1 MRDRIFKFIKYKITW
16 KGGENVK
23 TSLHRLEAIFHIEV
37 EKEGNIL
44 LEKIENISAS
54 ITFGYDSNNF
64 ILKELPLELCRG
76 KIYCVVGKNGEGKST
91 LTKILIGIL
100 HAKSILVN
108 GINIDCLNMEE
119 LRKNSILYISQA
131 LNYPNRTIK
140 EIYQEYNSNIRLED
154 VIRKIK
160 EHDLNEEQL
169 IPLYQENWNKNINTL
184 SGGEK
189 QIVSILK
196 CLVKEAD
203 MIIFDEPTSNLDI
216 KRINALLRLI
226 ERLKMEKKIL
236 LIVSHDSEIIQASDI
251 NYRYSVT
258 ANLKIF
264 ISCMAIYLTGTYDNL
279 TGNVLCLA
287 IILLVLLTNILTFAI
302 FHKLSIVIADNYKN
316 ELLLQEVKMKE
327 QYYREIEAGNKKVQE
342 IKHDLKNRLIA
353 LYAIEKANVD
363 FKKEFQKIIGELD
376 EGEKTIYTANII
388 VNTILNNKLRNAQ
401 KRHIATEA
409 SVLVPKQMNLDY
421 SAAGILLGNLLDNA
435 IEACEKIE
443 ASKRWIAVNII
454 YKEHTLILKI
464 CNSKEIKKA
473 NIALSSKR
481 HYKQSGIGIH
491 SVTRVV
497 EKYNGT
503 IEFLDLG
510 DSFEVS
516 AVLYGILS
524 EVEL

>member
-1 MRDRIFKFIKYKITW
+1 MKSFFFICLTNCLDFGI
-16 KGGENVK
+16 
-23 TSLHRLEAIFHIEV
+23 
-37 EKEGNIL
+37 
-44 LEKIENISAS
+44 LEKYLQCFSQERKVDRYKLIFLFLFCTITTS
-54 ITFGYDSNNF
+54 IVNMYKNPTINLLCSICMIYLYSLSFSYSRLYYI
-64 ILKELPLELCRG
+64 ILP
-76 KIYCVVGKNGEGKST
+76 
-91 LTKILIGIL
+91 
-100 HAKSILVN
+100 
-108 GINIDCLNMEE
+108 
-119 LRKNSILYISQA
+119 ILYIGLGFVSEPIGF
-131 LNYPNRTIK
+131 LLTL
-140 EIYQEYNSNIRLED
+140 RLETQISMEISFYIS
-154 VIRKIK
+154 VLICEFIRYLLVRAICHSWAIQLPNLSKQMS
-160 EHDLNEEQL
+160 LLLFL
-169 IPLYQENWNKNINTL
+169 IPL
-184 SGGEK
+184 S
-189 QIVSILK
+189 
-196 CLVKEAD
+196 
-203 MIIFDEPTSNLDI
+203 
-216 KRINALLRLI
+216 
-226 ERLKMEKKIL
+226 
-236 LIVSHDSEIIQASDI
+236 
-251 NYRYSVT
+251 SV
-258 ANLKIF
+258 F

-481 HYKQSGIGIH
+481 HYKVNGRI
-491 SVTRVV
+491 RVPFYSLQV
-497 EKYNGT
+497 MP
-503 IEFLDLG
+503 
-510 DSFEVS
+510 
-516 AVLYGILS
+516 
-524 EVEL
+524 

>member
-1 MRDRIFKFIKYKITW
+1 
-16 KGGENVK
+16 
-23 TSLHRLEAIFHIEV
+23 
-37 EKEGNIL
+37 
-44 LEKIENISAS
+44 
-54 ITFGYDSNNF
+54 
-64 ILKELPLELCRG
+64 
-76 KIYCVVGKNGEGKST
+76 
-91 LTKILIGIL
+91 
-100 HAKSILVN
+100 
-108 GINIDCLNMEE
+108 
-119 LRKNSILYISQA
+119 
-131 LNYPNRTIK
+131 
-140 EIYQEYNSNIRLED
+140 
-154 VIRKIK
+154 
-160 EHDLNEEQL
+160 
-169 IPLYQENWNKNINTL
+169 
-184 SGGEK
+184 
-189 QIVSILK
+189 
-196 CLVKEAD
+196 
-203 MIIFDEPTSNLDI
+203 
-216 KRINALLRLI
+216 
-226 ERLKMEKKIL
+226 
-236 LIVSHDSEIIQASDI
+236 
-251 NYRYSVT
+251 
-258 ANLKIF
+258 
-264 ISCMAIYLTGTYDNL
+264 
-279 TGNVLCLA
+279 
-287 IILLVLLTNILTFAI
+287 
-302 FHKLSIVIADNYKN
+302 
-316 ELLLQEVKMKE
+316 MKE

-353 LYAIEKANVD
+353 FYAIEKANVD

-503 IEFLDLG
+503 IEFWDLD

-516 AVLYGILS
+516 AILYGILS
-524 EVEL
+524 AEISCS

>member
-1 MRDRIFKFIKYKITW
+1 M
-16 KGGENVK
+16 
-23 TSLHRLEAIFHIEV
+23 
-37 EKEGNIL
+37 
-44 LEKIENISAS
+44 
-54 ITFGYDSNNF
+54 
-64 ILKELPLELCRG
+64 
-76 KIYCVVGKNGEGKST
+76 ST
-91 LTKILIGIL
+91 
-100 HAKSILVN
+100 
-108 GINIDCLNMEE
+108 
-119 LRKNSILYISQA
+119 
-131 LNYPNRTIK
+131 
-140 EIYQEYNSNIRLED
+140 
-154 VIRKIK
+154 
-160 EHDLNEEQL
+160 
-169 IPLYQENWNKNINTL
+169 
-184 SGGEK
+184 
-189 QIVSILK
+189 
-196 CLVKEAD
+196 
-203 MIIFDEPTSNLDI
+203 
-216 KRINALLRLI
+216 
-226 ERLKMEKKIL
+226 
-236 LIVSHDSEIIQASDI
+236 
-251 NYRYSVT
+251 
-258 ANLKIF
+258 
-264 ISCMAIYLTGTYDNL
+264 
-279 TGNVLCLA
+279 

-353 LYAIEKANVD
+353 LY
-363 FKKEFQKIIGELD
+363 
-376 EGEKTIYTANII
+376 
-388 VNTILNNKLRNAQ
+388 
-401 KRHIATEA
+401 
-409 SVLVPKQMNLDY
+409 
-421 SAAGILLGNLLDNA
+421 A

-524 EVEL
+524 TENTRS

>member
-1 MRDRIFKFIKYKITW
+1 MKSFFFICLTNCLDFGI
-16 KGGENVK
+16 
-23 TSLHRLEAIFHIEV
+23 
-37 EKEGNIL
+37 
-44 LEKIENISAS
+44 LEKYLQCFSQERKVDRYKLIFLFLFCTITTS
-54 ITFGYDSNNF
+54 IVNMYKNPTINLLCSICMIYLYSLSFSYSRLYYI
-64 ILKELPLELCRG
+64 ILP
-76 KIYCVVGKNGEGKST
+76 
-91 LTKILIGIL
+91 
-100 HAKSILVN
+100 
-108 GINIDCLNMEE
+108 
-119 LRKNSILYISQA
+119 ILYIGLGFVSEPIGF
-131 LNYPNRTIK
+131 LLTL
-140 EIYQEYNSNIRLED
+140 RLETQISMEISFYIS
-154 VIRKIK
+154 VLICEFIRYLLVRAICHSWAIQLPNLSKQMS
-160 EHDLNEEQL
+160 LLLFL
-169 IPLYQENWNKNINTL
+169 IPL
-184 SGGEK
+184 S
-189 QIVSILK
+189 
-196 CLVKEAD
+196 
-203 MIIFDEPTSNLDI
+203 
-216 KRINALLRLI
+216 
-226 ERLKMEKKIL
+226 
-236 LIVSHDSEIIQASDI
+236 
-251 NYRYSVT
+251 SV
-258 ANLKIF
+258 F

-473 NIALSSKR
+473 NIVLSSKR

>member
-1 MRDRIFKFIKYKITW
+1 MKSFFFICLTNCLDFGI
-16 KGGENVK
+16 
-23 TSLHRLEAIFHIEV
+23 
-37 EKEGNIL
+37 
-44 LEKIENISAS
+44 LEKYLQCFSQERKVDRYKLIFLFLFCTITTS
-54 ITFGYDSNNF
+54 IVNMYKNPTINLLCSICMIYLYSLSFSYSRLYYI
-64 ILKELPLELCRG
+64 ILP
-76 KIYCVVGKNGEGKST
+76 
-91 LTKILIGIL
+91 
-100 HAKSILVN
+100 
-108 GINIDCLNMEE
+108 
-119 LRKNSILYISQA
+119 ILYIGLGFVSEPIGF
-131 LNYPNRTIK
+131 LLTL
-140 EIYQEYNSNIRLED
+140 RLETQISMEISFYIS
-154 VIRKIK
+154 VLICEFIRYLLVRAICHSWAIQLPNLSKQMS
-160 EHDLNEEQL
+160 LLLFL
-169 IPLYQENWNKNINTL
+169 IPL
-184 SGGEK
+184 S
-189 QIVSILK
+189 
-196 CLVKEAD
+196 
-203 MIIFDEPTSNLDI
+203 
-216 KRINALLRLI
+216 
-226 ERLKMEKKIL
+226 
-236 LIVSHDSEIIQASDI
+236 
-251 NYRYSVT
+251 SV
-258 ANLKIF
+258 F

-481 HYKQSGIGIH
+481 HYKQSGIG
-491 SVTRVV
+491 SNSCGPELDQRYQLN
-497 EKYNGT
+497 EKEFSYNFYLK
-503 IEFLDLG
+503 FL
-510 DSFEVS
+510 
-516 AVLYGILS
+516 
-524 EVEL
+524 

>member
-1 MRDRIFKFIKYKITW
+1 MKSFFFICLTNCLDFGI
-16 KGGENVK
+16 
-23 TSLHRLEAIFHIEV
+23 
-37 EKEGNIL
+37 
-44 LEKIENISAS
+44 LEKYLKCFSQERKVDRYKLIFLFLFCTITTS
-54 ITFGYDSNNF
+54 IVNMYKNPTINLLCSICMIYLYSLSFSYSRLYYI
-64 ILKELPLELCRG
+64 ILP
-76 KIYCVVGKNGEGKST
+76 
-91 LTKILIGIL
+91 
-100 HAKSILVN
+100 
-108 GINIDCLNMEE
+108 
-119 LRKNSILYISQA
+119 ILYIGLGFVSEPIGF
-131 LNYPNRTIK
+131 LLTL
-140 EIYQEYNSNIRLED
+140 RLETQISMEISFYISALICEF
-154 VIRKIK
+154 IRYLLVRAICHSWAIQLPNLSKQMS
-160 EHDLNEEQL
+160 LLLFL
-169 IPLYQENWNKNINTL
+169 IPL
-184 SGGEK
+184 S
-189 QIVSILK
+189 
-196 CLVKEAD
+196 
-203 MIIFDEPTSNLDI
+203 
-216 KRINALLRLI
+216 
-226 ERLKMEKKIL
+226 
-236 LIVSHDSEIIQASDI
+236 
-251 NYRYSVT
+251 SV
-258 ANLKIF
+258 F

-316 ELLLQEVKMKE
+316 ELLLQEVNMKE

-353 LYAIEKANVD
+353 FYAIEKANVD

-409 SVLVPKQMNLDY
+409 SVLVPKQMNLGY

-443 ASKRWIAVNII
+443 VSKRWITVNII

-503 IEFLDLG
+503 IEFWDLD

-516 AVLYGILS
+516 AILYGILS
-524 EVEL
+524 AEISCS

>member
-1 MRDRIFKFIKYKITW
+1 MSEPIGFLLT
-16 KGGENVK
+16 
-23 TSLHRLEAIFHIEV
+23 LRLETQISMEISFY
-37 EKEGNIL
+37 
-44 LEKIENISAS
+44 ISAL
-54 ITFGYDSNNF
+54 ICEF
-64 ILKELPLELCRG
+64 IRYLLVRAICHSWAIQLPNLSKQMSL
-76 KIYCVVGKNGEGKST
+76 
-91 LTKILIGIL
+91 LLF
-100 HAKSILVN
+100 
-108 GINIDCLNMEE
+108 
-119 LRKNSILYISQA
+119 
-131 LNYPNRTIK
+131 
-140 EIYQEYNSNIRLED
+140 
-154 VIRKIK
+154 
-160 EHDLNEEQL
+160 L
-169 IPLYQENWNKNINTL
+169 IPL
-184 SGGEK
+184 S
-189 QIVSILK
+189 
-196 CLVKEAD
+196 
-203 MIIFDEPTSNLDI
+203 
-216 KRINALLRLI
+216 
-226 ERLKMEKKIL
+226 
-236 LIVSHDSEIIQASDI
+236 
-251 NYRYSVT
+251 SV
-258 ANLKIF
+258 F

-316 ELLLQEVKMKE
+316 ELLLQEVNMKE

-353 LYAIEKANVD
+353 FYAIEKANVD

-443 ASKRWIAVNII
+443 VSKRWITVNII

-503 IEFLDLG
+503 IEFWDLD

-516 AVLYGILS
+516 AILYGILS
-524 EVEL
+524 AEISCS